1 MVSQTNCYCLYLLHE
16 LTNIAPIEIS
26 QTEKVMKTVILI
38 GALGKMGQAALTGL
52 GKNKVITAGRSGDV
66 DHIVDISDENSI
78 RALYENVGHFDA
90 VVNTVG
96 FCEYATFAEM
106 TEVQWMT
113 TVMSKMMGQINLVR
127 IGQEYIADNGSF
139 TLISGIL
146 SVKPIPYAIADATTS
161 GAIDTFVKCVAY
173 EMPRNTR
180 INVVNPTILT
190 EAWDVYGEMMPG
202 FEPVPSTLVGK
213 AFERSVDG
221 FINGQVLFCLLM
233 LKNYKFKTQRV
244 IAEFKF

>member
-1 MVSQTNCYCLYLLHE
+1 
-16 LTNIAPIEIS
+16 
-26 QTEKVMKTVILI
+26 MKTVILI

-52 GKNKVITAGRSGDV
+52 GNHKVITAGRSGNV
-66 DHIVDISDENSI
+66 DHFVDITNEQSI
-78 RALYENVGHFDA
+78 RALYETVGHFDA

-96 FCEYATFAEM
+96 FCEYATFTEM
-106 TEVQWMT
+106 TEAQWMT

-146 SVKPIPYAIADATTS
+146 NQKPIPFAIADATTS
-161 GAIDTFVKCVAY
+161 GAIDTFVKIVSL

-180 INVVNPTILT
+180 INVVNPTVLA

-202 FEPVPSTLVGK
+202 FQPVPGTLVGK

-221 FINGQVLFCLLM
+221 FINGE
-233 LKNYKFKTQRV
+233 V
-244 IAEFKF
+244 IFVDA

>member
-1 MVSQTNCYCLYLLHE
+1 
-16 LTNIAPIEIS
+16 
-26 QTEKVMKTVILI
+26 MKTIIVI

-52 GKNKVITAGRSGDV
+52 GNHKVITAGRSGDV
-66 DHIVDISDENSI
+66 DHIVDITSEQSI
-78 RALYENVGHFDA
+78 KELYKKVGHFDA

-96 FCEYATFAEM
+96 FCEYANFTEM
-106 TEVQWMT
+106 TEAQWMT

-146 SVKPIPYAIADATTS
+146 NVKPIPYAIADATTS
-161 GAIDTFVKCVAY
+161 GAIDTFVKCVAF
-173 EMPRNTR
+173 EMPRNMR
-180 INVVNPTILT
+180 INVVNPTVLA

-202 FEPVPSTLVGK
+202 FEPVPGKLVGK

-221 FINGQVLFCLLM
+221 FLTGE
-233 LKNYKFKTQRV
+233 V
-244 IAEFKF
+244 IIVDA

>member
-1 MVSQTNCYCLYLLHE
+1 
-16 LTNIAPIEIS
+16 
-26 QTEKVMKTVILI
+26 MKTVILI

-52 GKNKVITAGRSGDV
+52 GKHRVITAGRSGNV
-66 DHIVDISDENSI
+66 DHIVDITDEKSI
-78 RALYENVGHFDA
+78 RELYEKVGHFDA

-96 FCEYATFAEM
+96 YCEYETFTEM
-106 TEVQWMT
+106 TEAQWMT

-146 SVKPIPYAIADATTS
+146 NVKPIPYAIADATTS
-161 GAIDTFVKCVAY
+161 GAIDTFVKCVAL
-173 EMPRNTR
+173 EMPRGTR
-180 INVVNPTILT
+180 INVVNPTVLK

-202 FEPVPSTLVGK
+202 FEPVPGALVGK

-221 FINGQVLFCLLM
+221 FINGEVLF
-233 LKNYKFKTQRV
+233 
-244 IAEFKF
+244 IDA